1 MLTWPQPT
9 KGYRLEAISI
19 SNDYNVI
26 EKMLLY
32 HHDDIIKDTH
42 IIEQI
47 YGLALYRSN
56 ERIISLV
63 NLFVRENKIKIN
75 RYNVLFALKVVRL
88 SLCPYIFSTFMFNK
102 RISILYETQFHII
115 YRIRHTI
122 ISAHYL
128 INIFG
133 LIYSR
138 HP

>member
-9 KGYRLEAISI
+9 KGYRLDTISI

-32 HHDDIIKDTH
+32 HRDDIIKDTH

-75 RYNVLFALKVVRL
+75 RYNVLDRIYLGVIIKNEERVREEAKRCPSREDLCSYADFNDLKQL
-88 SLCPYIFSTFMFNK
+88 QLEYIHKYWNMFEIKN
-102 RISILYETQFHII
+102 Y
-115 YRIRHTI
+115 
-122 ISAHYL
+122 
-128 INIFG
+128 
-133 LIYSR
+133 
-138 HP
+138 

>member
-9 KGYRLEAISI
+9 KGYRLDTISI

-32 HHDDIIKDTH
+32 HHDYIIKDTH

-75 RYNVLFALKVVRL
+75 RYNVLDSIYLGVIIKNEERGREEAKRCPSREALCSYANFDDLKQL
-88 SLCPYIFSTFMFNK
+88 QLEYIHKYWNMFEIKN
-102 RISILYETQFHII
+102 Y
-115 YRIRHTI
+115 
-122 ISAHYL
+122 
-128 INIFG
+128 
-133 LIYSR
+133 
-138 HP
+138 